1 MCQHPSTTNNGYDTW
16 FNGPSTVDATHVG
29 TAETSGCTVLD
40 CASDFRWVTHWD
52 GSGGCCNAVDAP
64 YTTRTGQIAIVRF
77 YTLLLDLKQPYRFI
91 NFTC

>member
-29 TAETSGCTVLD
+29 AAETSGCTVLD

-77 YTLLLDLKQPYRFI
+77 YISLNQNSDSILGW
-91 NFTC
+91 